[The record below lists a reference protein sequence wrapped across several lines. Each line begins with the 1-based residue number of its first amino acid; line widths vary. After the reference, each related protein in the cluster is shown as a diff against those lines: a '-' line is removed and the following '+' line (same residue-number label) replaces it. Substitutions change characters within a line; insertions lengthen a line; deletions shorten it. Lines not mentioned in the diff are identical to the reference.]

1 MRKLPSG
8 LCSWFGSAILHKL
21 KKIKAFKSLRHEAT
35 ATQSERQEEYTNT
48 HCGDR
53 RRNLVLWICVRM
65 DVCVGVFVHWGKFT
79 ENLTTA
85 ASTTQN
91 QIGVTGEDSQERHT
105 GGHGHLLCCM
115 FLAVFLS
122 SSAMEGWQRRKPER
136 QLSNPQ
142 TSKQESKEI
151 TFKLLRN

>member
-105 GGHGHLLCCM
+105 GGHCARASSLLHVPRG
-115 FLAVFLS
+115 LPVFLS
-122 SSAMEGWQRRKPER
+122 DGRMTKKKTWAPTVQSSDIKARK
-136 QLSNPQ
+136 
-142 TSKQESKEI
+142 
-151 TFKLLRN
+151 